1 MTTYIE
7 YGVQLTPNQ
16 KSKLMSAIKNKSP
29 LALRLRH
36 SQLRGSD
43 ELMLTQRQIN
53 KLEKSL
59 ATGKGSDIKISK
71 TQIRRSV
78 KHGGNL
84 FTNLASLGAK
94 LLPYAIKGV
103 SKVAPA
109 LATGAASALGEIG
122 SKKLFGKGGT
132 KGAGVP
138 SVTIPKRFLP
148 MLPPFAREFTKAQ
161 INQINKAYKTG
172 GRLVIKPTRRQVEG
186 GFLGTLASIGI
197 PMAISLVS
205 KMFGSGLQVD
215 RGSSSNTRNVYVPP
229 VTQGKGRYFSGY
241 PHRPPPFIGTWEDME
256 NKEPLGMGVAAKG
269 GAVKGKKKAQRQ
281 KSSSRKKQPIQLN
294 SNIRNNFVSKPLSN
308 FDLMDWVKKLGIKHF
323 RAIYS
328 RDGLPNKIRKECG
341 IINLDDIQGPGT
353 HWVCYRNIDNVV
365 EYFDPFGLIMP
376 NEALKYFNKASPSGK
391 QIVYSI
397 DEIQNR
403 NTVLCGYWC
412 LYYLYERQHGNS
424 ILDVIHNPHFDS
436 DNSDFIQ
443 EYFGG

>member
-29 LALRLRH
+29 LTLRLRH

-84 FTNLASLGAK
+84 FTSLASLGAK
-94 LLPYAIKGV
+94 LLPFAIRGA

-122 SKKLFGKGGT
+122 LKKLFGK
-132 KGAGVP
+132 GVP

-172 GRLVIKPTRRQVEG
+172 GRLVIKPTRRQLEG

-215 RGSSSNTRNVYVPP
+215 RGSSSNTRNVYVHP
-229 VTQGKGRYFSGY
+229 VTQGKGRYFSG
-241 PHRPPPFIGTWEDME
+241 PHRPPPFLGTWEDME
-256 NKEPLGMGVAAKG
+256 NKGPLGMGVVAKG
-269 GAVKGKKKAQRQ
+269 GTVKSKKKKPKGKGRPAGAGLLLGK
-281 KSSSRKKQPIQLN
+281 N
-294 SNIRNNFVSKPLSN
+294 S
-308 FDLMDWVKKLGIKHF
+308 
-323 RAIYS
+323 
-328 RDGLPNKIRKECG
+328 
-341 IINLDDIQGPGT
+341 
-353 HWVCYRNIDNVV
+353 
-365 EYFDPFGLIMP
+365 PF
-376 NEALKYFNKASPSGK
+376 
-391 QIVYSI
+391 
-397 DEIQNR
+397 
-403 NTVLCGYWC
+403 
-412 LYYLYERQHGNS
+412 NS
-424 ILDVIHNPHFDS
+424 IPILGTIL
-436 DNSDFIQ
+436 
-443 EYFGG
+443 

>member
-7 YGVQLTPNQ
+7 YGVTLTDGQ
-16 KSKLMSAIKNKSP
+16 KSKLMSAIKNRSP
-29 LALRLRH
+29 LTLRLKH
-36 SQLRGSD
+36 SHLRGSD
-43 ELMLTQRQIN
+43 ELMLSGRQIT
-53 KLEKSL
+53 KIKKSL
-59 ATGKGSDIKISK
+59 ANVTGSDIKISK

-84 FTNLASLGAK
+84 FTSLASLGARF
-94 LLPYAIKGV
+94 LPYAIKGI

-109 LATGAASALGEIG
+109 LATGAASALGDIG
-122 SKKLFGKGGT
+122 IKKLFGK
-132 KGAGVP
+132 GVP

-172 GRLVIKPTRRQVEG
+172 GRLVIKPTRRQIEG
-186 GFLGTLASIGI
+186 GFLETLASIGI

-229 VTQGKGRYFSGY
+229 VTQGKGRYFSG
-241 PHRPPPFIGTWEDME
+241 PHRSPPFLGTWEDME
-256 NKEPLGMGVAAKG
+256 NKGPLGMGVVAKG
-269 GAVKGKKKAQRQ
+269 GTVKSKKKKPKR
-281 KSSSRKKQPIQLN
+281 KGLSRKKQPIQL
-294 SNIRNNFVSKPLSN
+294 SPHTRRHFVIKPLSN
-308 FDLMDWVKKLGIKHF
+308 FDLMDWVKKLGI
-323 RAIYS
+323 RSLRGIYS
-328 RDGLPNKIRKECG
+328 RDGLPNKIKKESG

-353 HWVCYRNIDNVV
+353 HWVCYRNINNVV
-365 EYFDPFGLIMP
+365 EYFDPFGLIMS
-376 NEALKYFNKASPSGK
+376 NEALKYFNTASPSGK

-412 LYYLYERQHGNS
+412 LYYLLERQRGNS

-436 DNSDFIQ
+436 DNSDFIR
-443 EYFGG
+443 EYFGR